1 MNTNLTSRSICALV
15 LGGCTA
21 VASALSIGPVTGST
35 VVGRPL
41 ELVAPIQFDEPA
53 PGNASGCVSAEVRYG
68 DKLLDRARVQV
79 ELGGDAARRTSY
91 ARISSASP
99 VDEPF
104 VTIVLYAGC
113 GRQSSRR
120 YVMLSEAPKEDP
132 LALAAASVLGVKSIT
147 QPLPAKEAAVAQSRA
162 VRPVRPVHSTQVDGA
177 SPAAAPLFIRRIATE
192 AREAAPRSGGVLKL
206 AVWDPGSEQLPWL
219 RASTELKSSPT
230 TDGAHRAAATS
241 LWRALNAQPQDL
253 LRTAERLRGLESE
266 MGSLRSLSAR
276 HRAEI
281 SSARES
287 LQSAQSQRHTS
298 LLVVTLLALLTGS
311 AAAVVFHRSRRPPQA
326 TAADSWYAPIEP
338 LAGAQ
343 TALKEQLKPPPF
355 AEIPMPVVPG
365 VAARTPLVEVA
376 GKPTPIEIP
385 RPGLDSPMLATVAYT
400 LPEAPVEP
408 VPVVQAAIPPGLKID
423 ALHGAQQQSEFFAS
437 LGQIDEAVAVLA
449 SYLEESSERPVLAF
463 LELFRV
469 YHGTGMREQYEDLQ
483 STFRKTFGMDV
494 ASFGEYKDE
503 DRELEQYLLPVTR
516 IASAW
521 PSERSQEIIEELLF
535 KRPATPRDLL
545 SLEAY
550 RELLWLYSLGQEIV
564 HNTATPAGIQLVGD
578 RGLPNDHFI
587 LPWAVAEP
595 QDPGEL
601 SLDRLDK
608 IDVAPELNAFAVD
621 IDLTAM
627 RAEVQPVNQAVKA
640 AGLPPTPPQNA
651 SAADLDAFDA
661 VMESASRRH
670 FR

>member
-1 MNTNLTSRSICALV
+1 MNTKLTSRSICAFVLV
-15 LGGCTA
+15 GCAA
-21 VASALSIGPVTGST
+21 VASALTIGPVTGST

-41 ELVAPIQFDEPA
+41 ELVAPIQFDELA
-53 PGNASGCVSAEVRYG
+53 QGNGSGCVSAEVRYG
-68 DKLLDRARVQV
+68 DKLVDRARVLV
-79 ELGGDAARRTSY
+79 ELAGDAARQTSY

-120 YVMLSEAPKEDP
+120 YVLLSEAPKEDP
-132 LALAAASVLGVKSIT
+132 MALAAASMLGVRNLT
-147 QPLPAKEAAVAQSRA
+147 QLLPGNEAPVAQSRA
-162 VRPVRPVHSTQVDGA
+162 VRPLRATQVDGA
-177 SPAAAPLFIRRIATE
+177 LPAATPSFVRRVAAGI
-192 AREAAPRSGGVLKL
+192 REAAPRSGGALKL
-206 AVWDPGSEQLPWL
+206 AVWDPDREQLPWL
-219 RASTELKSSPT
+219 RASTELKSSPS
-230 TDGAHRAAATS
+230 TDAARRAAATS

-311 AAAVVFHRSRRPPQA
+311 AAAVVLHRSRRHPQA
-326 TAADSWYAPIEP
+326 KAADSWYAPIEP
-338 LAGAQ
+338 LAGAEL
-343 TALKEQLKPPPF
+343 AVKEQPKPPPD
-355 AEIPMPVVPG
+355 AEIPMPVVP
-365 VAARTPLVEVA
+365 VAAARTALVEVA
-376 GKPTPIEIP
+376 GNPAPIEKP
-385 RPGLDSPMLATVAYT
+385 KPVVDSPMLATVAYK
-400 LPEAPVEP
+400 LADAPVEP
-408 VPVVQAAIPPGLKID
+408 APMVQVPTRPGLKVD
-423 ALHGAQQQSEFFAS
+423 ALQGAQQQSEFFAS

-469 YHGTGMREQYEDLQ
+469 YHGTGMRVEYEDLQ

-503 DRELEQYLLPVTR
+503 HRELELYLLPVTR

-587 LPWAVAEP
+587 LPWAVGEP
-595 QDPGEL
+595 RDPGEL

-627 RAEVQPVNQAVKA
+627 RAEALPASEAVQPP
-640 AGLPPTPPQNA
+640 GLAPTPAQNA
-651 SAADLDAFDA
+651 AAADLDAFDA

-670 FR
+670 VR